1 MYYMMN
7 FEESNAPSSDDSLAC
22 IILVQSELSKNEIE
36 TIMKEVDDIKNH
48 DPFDDVDESEW
59 DTVEKNP
66 YMDLGW
72 DEAIFRIL
80 RDHFSDKVTIIDEN
94 HVKTVKGFV
103 N

>member
-7 FEESNAPSSDDSLAC
+7 FKEINAPSGDDALEC
-22 IILVQSELSKNEIE
+22 TILVQSELSRDEIE

-48 DPFDDVDESEW
+48 DPFGDVDESER
-59 DTVEKNP
+59 DTVEENP

-72 DEAIFRIL
+72 DEAIFCIL
-80 RDHFSDKVTIIDEN
+80 KDRFSDKVTIVPTA
-94 HVKTVKGFV
+94 HLTQGV